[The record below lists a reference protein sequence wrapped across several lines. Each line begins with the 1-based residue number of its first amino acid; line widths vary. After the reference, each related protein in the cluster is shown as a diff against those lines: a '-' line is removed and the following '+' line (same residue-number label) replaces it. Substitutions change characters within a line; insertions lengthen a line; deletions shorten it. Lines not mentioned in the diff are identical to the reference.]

1 MTIDDTSSSSSSS
14 SSPPSSIK
22 RWSSSNSILLIKLY
36 ILFEVLSFI
45 ILLCIGATKAVSSSS
60 SISQTESVNQ
70 QQQEELQTGRIL
82 DIDQQYSNTTIQS
95 LPPLSTL
102 LNPSHTKVIGD
113 ISFLLDF
120 AIIGFPKSGTT
131 FLKDYINQTS
141 QTYVHER
148 ELCIK
153 KYSDL
158 IDFVELYYDLHE
170 QYNDK
175 QGGYPS
181 MKDTS
186 PSRIIKF
193 GLKCPG
199 VLYRNDLSIYKRYFP
214 TTKLIIGLRS
224 PLSWFE
230 SFYNYQMTKSKPSIM
245 KETNT
250 TNLIGMCK
258 KRQKVCTHRA
268 RFHSALGRLGKTSMD
283 SVDELNLLF
292 GQQSSVIEEE
302 SSMST
307 AISNEQGS
315 SIRRRKLQQQ
325 VEHHNGIP
333 NQIFLY
339 ELNQIHNPNTSQKFT
354 RAIQDYLDIT
364 EERLPEIS
372 TYHQYKPRTIDICN
386 KEHDQVRKV
395 LLDIGIESSTWIQ
408 EYFIKNPSVHVVDS
422 DLFSELLNDWKVDS
436 CRRS

>member
-1 MTIDDTSSSSSSS
+1 M
-14 SSPPSSIK
+14 
-22 RWSSSNSILLIKLY
+22 LLIKLY

-60 SISQTESVNQ
+60 SEHSIEVSAKQ
-70 QQQEELQTGRIL
+70 QRQELQTGRVL
-82 DIDQQYSNTTIQS
+82 DIKQSHNSTAIQ
-95 LPPLSTL
+95 LPPLSSL

-113 ISFLLDF
+113 ISWLLDF

-141 QTYVHER
+141 QTYVYER

-170 QYNDK
+170 QYNSQQHQQE

-186 PSRIIKF
+186 PNRIKF

-214 TTKLIIGLRS
+214 KTKLIVGLRS

-230 SFYNYQMTKSKPSIM
+230 SFYNYQMTKSNPSIQ
-245 KETNT
+245 KDTNT

-258 KRQKVCTHRA
+258 KHQKVCTHRA
-268 RFHSALGRLGKTSMD
+268 RFHSALGRLGKTSS

-292 GQQSSVIEEE
+292 GRQQSSVVEEDR
-302 SSMST
+302 SMST
-307 AISNEQGS
+307 AVSNEEGSS
-315 SIRRRKLQQQ
+315 SIRRRLQNKQHEEQ
-325 VEHHNGIP
+325 HNGIP
-333 NQIFLY
+333 NQILLY

-354 RAIQDYLDIT
+354 QAIQDYLDIS
-364 EERLPEIS
+364 EESLPVIS

-386 KEHDQVRKV
+386 EEHDQVRKV

-408 EYFIKNPSVHVVDS
+408 EYFMKSHTVNVVDS
-422 DLFSELLNDWKVDS
+422 DSFSELLDDWKIDS
-436 CRRS
+436 CLMNKTKALRGS